1 MPGSWGASL
10 APQPGQVSPKAHLP
24 RFPTGSEMKVW
35 SAGGKS
41 EMEEE
46 EGVVSTGMPGG
57 ARDLADLSHE
67 KA

>member
-1 MPGSWGASL
+1 MPRSWGTSL
-10 APQPGQVSPKAHLP
+10 APLPGQVSPKAHLP

-35 SAGGKS
+35 SAGGES

-46 EGVVSTGMPGG
+46 EEVASTGMLGG
-57 ARDLADLSHE
+57 AMDLAALSHE